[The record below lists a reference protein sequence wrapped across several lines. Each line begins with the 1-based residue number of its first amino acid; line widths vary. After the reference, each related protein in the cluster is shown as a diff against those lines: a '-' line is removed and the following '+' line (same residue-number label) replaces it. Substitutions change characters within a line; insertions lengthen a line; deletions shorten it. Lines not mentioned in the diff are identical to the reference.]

1 MSCRFVLTLILTM
14 VLGCTSP
21 SIGAEGRSDSSSDE
35 SKWIISSGITPPL
48 PAGSLLGLAL
58 ALERGASSLWL
69 DLVLSADDKLVLLSD
84 VRIERSTNVK
94 TIFPDRSRP
103 DGSYYSFD
111 FTLDELQQ
119 LSLTPHAV
127 LEYLPLG
134 LSRSHLPVTALDD
147 FLHFVDLM
155 SDDLETP
162 PALICILKQG
172 WRHQQEGKDLGAAVL
187 DALNNYQS
195 RAGTA
200 ALMVGSYDPEELQQ
214 LALSRGAGP
223 VDSIEFMQLIGADD
237 GKEVQRLEF
246 GTYQPYSYDLLFTK
260 FGLKAVSD
268 YADTIGLDPEAVFD
282 GSGELL
288 QPRFLDDAH
297 ALGLRVV
304 CSRIDSLPEQLL
316 NLESRPE
323 ALLEHL
329 LFTIGFDGIVT
340 TEDRRARGWLVD
352 LAEEGGNEQNRI
364 IERLIDQIG
373 ERDAMPSDPV
383 QSDTTR

>member
-127 LEYLPLG
+127 PEYLPLG
-134 LSRSHLPVTALDD
+134 LSRSHLPITALVD
-147 FLHFVDLM
+147 FLHFVDLV

-162 PALICILKQG
+162 PA
-172 WRHQQEGKDLGAAVL
+172 
-187 DALNNYQS
+187 
-195 RAGTA
+195 
-200 ALMVGSYDPEELQQ
+200 
-214 LALSRGAGP
+214 
-223 VDSIEFMQLIGADD
+223 
-237 GKEVQRLEF
+237 
-246 GTYQPYSYDLLFTK
+246 
-260 FGLKAVSD
+260 
-268 YADTIGLDPEAVFD
+268 
-282 GSGELL
+282 
-288 QPRFLDDAH
+288 
-297 ALGLRVV
+297 
-304 CSRIDSLPEQLL
+304 
-316 NLESRPE
+316 
-323 ALLEHL
+323 
-329 LFTIGFDGIVT
+329 
-340 TEDRRARGWLVD
+340 
-352 LAEEGGNEQNRI
+352 
-364 IERLIDQIG
+364 
-373 ERDAMPSDPV
+373 
-383 QSDTTR
+383 